1 LLNMH
6 TMARTAQRTMK
17 KTPAWLVAVVD
28 QGVIAV
34 TNFEAFDDFWRASGL
49 AGWDVYSLI
58 SVTLLS
64 SLGLVRTLI
73 GLPGWLH

>member
-1 LLNMH
+1 
-6 TMARTAQRTMK
+6 MARTAQRTMK

-28 QGVIAV
+28 QGVITV
-34 TNFEAFDDFWRASGL
+34 TNLTLSILFSRASGL
-49 AGWDVYSLI
+49 AGRNVYSLI

-64 SLGLVRTLI
+64 SLGIVRTLI